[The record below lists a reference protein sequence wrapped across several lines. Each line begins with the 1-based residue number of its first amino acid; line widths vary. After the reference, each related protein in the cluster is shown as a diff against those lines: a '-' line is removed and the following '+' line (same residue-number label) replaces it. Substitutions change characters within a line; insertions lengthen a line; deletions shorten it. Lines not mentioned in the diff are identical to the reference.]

1 MNTRATFILLS
12 LLVGG
17 IALAANQLQ
26 KIEDHSGASPG
37 VVTIKGDD
45 FQVATG
51 GSNGDCLIWDTS
63 TDAGVAWDP
72 TCGGGGVSD
81 GDKGD
86 ITVSGSG
93 ATWSIDAD
101 AVTEADLKAVD
112 AAADEECLTYESTT
126 GDFEWQSCSAGS
138 ISGTGTDTYVTY
150 WTGASSVSGEAAF
163 TYDDAT
169 NTLSVDG
176 PVILNESGNDVDLRW
191 ESDGATHAL
200 FCDGTTGYCGFGD
213 SSPDGY
219 VDVYSFLVVSP
230 GTTANEN
237 TYLLMNATRND
248 STEQNVGRFYSDAN
262 TTSADAIFGVQMID
276 ADGIGW
282 DEGFAFQASD
292 AADPY
297 TNVGLGTLT
306 PTARVDVVGSSL
318 QNAMEIR
325 RGGSMDAVLVDGPY
339 HGYDTNNGYV
349 ALRLEGSGATYGG
362 SDWIMYASAVT
373 APEDFLG
380 FYNNSATDG
389 ASTGYKMRIHKGG
402 LVDVAEGID
411 GIGAVDLDFGSADI
425 TDFSFSTDGA
435 GNAEVVL
442 PAQSIGYAEIDIV
455 GGTPGAGSDELCL
468 TYEHGSTNFE
478 LQACSSGG
486 GDNVSVDS
494 GATVD
499 PDFQDGD
506 VDFTYAA
513 GVVTATV
520 GCSGCI
526 DATDMGT
533 DSVAA
538 DEIAAGAVGP
548 SELAA
553 DSLTPADLNTVAA
566 AGASEDE
573 YCLTYEHSTTEFAW
587 QVCSSGGGDSV
598 TVNLAAAVNPDFAN
612 SDIDW
617 SIASM
622 GAYDQITATVA
633 CSGCVDATD
642 LATDSCAADEI
653 AAGAVAS
660 AEILDATITP
670 ADIDDNIAV
679 GAGQDEYCATYE
691 NGTTDFEWQPCVSDA
706 DKGDITVSA
715 SGATWGIDASAVQWG
730 DINVIGAAT
739 DEFCLT
745 AEIGTNDYA
754 WQACVSD
761 TDKGDITASSNG
773 TNWQIDADSIV
784 ENDLA
789 ISVAPTDEWLLSY
802 ESTGSTME
810 WKSPCDIAWPV
821 DAIFISMS
829 STNPGTSLGCG
840 TWSAFGAGRVLVSL
854 DSGDT
859 SWDSAGETGGSK
871 THNHTYTQVPN
882 HTHDIAAGQGS
893 HQHGMAEG
901 TTDGA
906 GNLMDRSNAAAA
918 ASAVTDLATLP
929 AMVTN
934 NPTGGVATGTTN
946 SDNGIAMPYIAV
958 YMWRRTA

>member
-1 MNTRATFILLS
+1 
-12 LLVGG
+12 
-17 IALAANQLQ
+17 
-26 KIEDHSGASPG
+26 
-37 VVTIKGDD
+37 
-45 FQVATG
+45 
-51 GSNGDCLIWDTS
+51 
-63 TDAGVAWDP
+63 
-72 TCGGGGVSD
+72 
-81 GDKGD
+81 
-86 ITVSGSG
+86 
-93 ATWSIDAD
+93 
-101 AVTEADLKAVD
+101 
-112 AAADEECLTYESTT
+112 
-126 GDFEWQSCSAGS
+126 
-138 ISGTGTDTYVTY
+138 
-150 WTGASSVSGEAAF
+150 
-163 TYDDAT
+163 
-169 NTLSVDG
+169 
-176 PVILNESGNDVDLRW
+176 
-191 ESDGATHAL
+191 
-200 FCDGTTGYCGFGD
+200 
-213 SSPDGY
+213 
-219 VDVYSFLVVSP
+219 
-230 GTTANEN
+230 
-237 TYLLMNATRND
+237 
-248 STEQNVGRFYSDAN
+248 VGRFYSDAN

-362 SDWIMYASAVT
+362 SDWIMYASAIT

-389 ASTGYKMRIHKGG
+389 ASAGYKMRIHKGG

-425 TDFSFSTDGA
+425 TDFSFTTDGT

-468 TYEHGSTNFE
+468 TYEHGTTNFE

-553 DSLTPADLNTVAA
+553 DSLTPADLDTVAA

-587 QVCSSGGGDSV
+587 QVCSSGGGDSI
-598 TVNLAAAVNPDFAN
+598 TVNSSAATDPDFLN
-612 SDIDW
+612 GDIDW
-617 SIASM
+617 TLTGGNS
-622 GAYDQITATVA
+622 ITATVA

-642 LATDSCAADEI
+642 LGTDACAADEI
-653 AAGAVAS
+653 AAGAVGPSELAADS
-660 AEILDATITP
+660 LTP
-670 ADIDDNIAV
+670 ADLNTVVAG
-679 GAGQDEYCATYE
+679 GAGQDEYCLTYE
-691 NGTTDFEWQPCVSDA
+691 HGTTEFEWQVCGSTDADAIHDNVSGEIAAIADKTVVVGADHFIIEDSAASDA
-706 DKGDITVSA
+706 KKDVTFTNLQNSMLCRT
-715 SGATWGIDASAVQWG
+715 SGATATYCGLHEYIQNLNSSPTFSSATPAVAMTTQTLAAGTYLFRYYIAYSSNNTASG
-730 DINVIGAAT
+730 
-739 DEFCLT
+739 
-745 AEIGTNDYA
+745 IGTSINMTGTVTRIV
-754 WQACVSD
+754 WSSRQV
-761 TDKGDITASSNG
+761 TTGTTASNG
-773 TNWQIDADSIV
+773 IAD
-784 ENDLA
+784 D
-789 ISVAPTDEWLLSY
+789 T
-802 ESTGSTME
+802 TGT
-810 WKSPCDIAWPV
+810 
-821 DAIFISMS
+821 
-829 STNPGTSLGCG
+829 
-840 TWSAFGAGRVLVSL
+840 
-854 DSGDT
+854 
-859 SWDSAGETGGSK
+859 
-871 THNHTYTQVPN
+871 
-882 HTHDIAAGQGS
+882 
-893 HQHGMAEG
+893 
-901 TTDGA
+901 
-906 GNLMDRSNAAAA
+906 AAAA
-918 ASAVTDLATLP
+918 LVEGKAEYRDD
-929 AMVTN
+929 TN
-934 NPTGGVATGTTN
+934 PSSFVGVATITNPMLLVVEGLVTTSTSGN
-946 SDNGIAMPYIAV
+946 IELKIANDAGANTLTVHPETTLLLTKV
-958 YMWRRTA
+958 L